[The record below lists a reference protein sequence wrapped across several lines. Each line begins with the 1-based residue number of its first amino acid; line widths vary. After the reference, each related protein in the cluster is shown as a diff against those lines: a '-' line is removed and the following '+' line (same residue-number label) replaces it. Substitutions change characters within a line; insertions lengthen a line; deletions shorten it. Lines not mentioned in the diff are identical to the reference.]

1 MTAPRVI
8 DPAGVPG
15 GAAGGDRRRDAA
27 HPEVEHKRE
36 EGVSTHGATCIFD
49 A

>member
-8 DPAGVPG
+8 DLAGVAG
-15 GAAGGDRRRDAA
+15 RAAGGDRRRDAA